1 MAFDPG
7 TVQAGI
13 SFFADFLLKYF
24 VALAAVGAFAM
35 ALTELWKK
43 LRDSRTRFHARAV
56 AQWFADSSDAF
67 EIEVGVPGTSG
78 AAYRELIHLTTGL
91 PLERHSERVESV
103 LSGGGDVGS
112 RTWIDR
118 RNRRELALFALELGQ
133 MMGHIQDAADTVLT
147 QPEDFPSLY
156 RFLTDGAQLGDVAAW
171 YEMAGRPPSL
181 HANGQVDR
189 EAAKR
194 RVDMHAR
201 LQQTIKRKL
210 DAFQLFQGERW
221 TRGNQLAANVVG
233 AAVLFGALCWGEL
246 SSKGGSAGSAQWF
259 SYLAI
264 SVFGGMLAPIAKD
277 MVDLL
282 RRVRQ
287 GG

>member
-1 MAFDPG
+1 MDP
-7 TVQAGI
+7 TAVQVTIEGFAG
-13 SFFADFLLKYF
+13 FLLKYF

-43 LRDSRTRFHARAV
+43 FFDSRTRFHARVV
-56 AQWFADSSDAF
+56 ADWFADSADAF
-67 EIEVGVPGTSG
+67 ETPVGVPGSSD

-91 PLERHSERVESV
+91 PLERHADRVGSV
-103 LSGGGDVGS
+103 LTGRGDVGS

-118 RNRRELALFALELGQ
+118 RNRAELALFALELGQ
-133 MMGHIQDAADTVLT
+133 MMGHIQDAADTVLA

-171 YEMAGRPPSL
+171 YDLAGRPPAL
-181 HANGQVDR
+181 DAKDQIDR

-194 RVDMHAR
+194 RVDIHAR
-201 LQQTIKRKL
+201 LKQTIKRKL
-210 DAFQLFQGERW
+210 DAFQLFQSERW

-233 AAVLFGALCWGEL
+233 AVVLFAALCWSPWNKE
-246 SSKGGSAGSAQWF
+246 AGFPSGAQWLT
-259 SYLAI
+259 YMAI
-264 SVFGGMLAPIAKD
+264 SIFGGMLAPIAKD